1 MYNKS
6 NTRKR
11 THLKPSQ
18 VAVLQES
25 FMTNTLPDSAIRT
38 RLASELDVSERTV
51 QIWFQNRRAKAR
63 KSDGLE
69 PNVRTGWIDL
79 PVTKPAV
86 RCITKRARSSSKPER
101 PMMVPQRE
109 LQPRAMSEGMGSF
122 AYMTTERKEGEER
135 GWASFFLTA
144 DPLISI
150 PASTLRIGHWARF
163 IHPIDASHRY
173 DLSCFGDSHQLIWQ
187 VQDGPNEFRIHT
199 AYDQIQQI
207 RFAPVQL
214 DLGQL
219 EIERRAGTLPFFAMK
234 RSLSDP
240 DWIPC
245 GDFTENKQATASCT
259 HILQGHPHLLK
270 SAVLHWITLVPSLA
284 TKLVLLHDFL
294 TDLSPSLTPEPIL
307 FDPIPCT
314 LKDVLPNSLDQ
325 PPWLLTFED
334 NLLNF

>member
-25 FMTNTLPDSAIRT
+25 FMVNTLPDSAIRT
-38 RLASELDVSERTV
+38 RLATELDVSERTV

-69 PNVRTGWIDL
+69 PNVRTGWLDL

-101 PMMVPQRE
+101 PVWIPQRE
-109 LQPRAMSEGMGSF
+109 LQPRAMSEGMGSL
-122 AYMTTERKEGEER
+122 AYMALENKEREG
-135 GWASFFLTA
+135 ASFGSTA

-163 IHPIDASHRY
+163 VHPIDASHPY

-199 AYDQIQQI
+199 AYDHIQHI
-207 RFAPVQL
+207 RFASLQL

-234 RSLSDP
+234 RSPS

-245 GDFTENKQATASCT
+245 GDFTEHKQATASAI
-259 HILQGHPHLLK
+259 HILQGPPHLLK
-270 SAVLHWITLVPSLA
+270 SAVLHWITRVPSLA
-284 TKLVLLHDFL
+284 TKLVFLDDFL
-294 TDLSPSLTPEPIL
+294 PDLSPSLTPELIL
-307 FDPIPCT
+307 FDPIPWT
-314 LKDVLPNSLDQ
+314 LKDGLPNSSDQ
-325 PPWLLTFED
+325 PPWLLPFED
-334 NLLNF
+334 NLLHFS